1 MYYIPTTE
9 VCKLF
14 VSVVVATFV
23 YIINIYWNLLK
34 LQNDIT
40 RWFG

>member
-1 MYYIPTTE
+1 MYVLYTTE

-14 VSVVVATFV
+14 VSVVVAKIV